1 MNTQIKY
8 TNTQVKGKYPVI
20 NVVMTLVMTS
30 VKVMT
35 WLRVKKSYDYDCLS
49 QLKSDR
55 LSHSQMRSQSHD
67 FVQGPSWLRHC
78 AVQYIS
84 YSNFLAIASA
94 TVSN

>member
-67 FVQGPSWLRHC
+67 FVQGPSWHGT
-78 AVQYIS
+78 VP
-84 YSNFLAIASA
+84 YSIGFLHFLEAPEAG
-94 TVSN
+94 

>member
-35 WLRVKKSYDYDCLS
+35 
-49 QLKSDR
+49 
-55 LSHSQMRSQSHD
+55 
-67 FVQGPSWLRHC
+67 
-78 AVQYIS
+78 
-84 YSNFLAIASA
+84 
-94 TVSN
+94 